1 MHCVRN
7 IKELKSL
14 SDTREEL
21 REYQCMMDRKHKSI
35 TIYAKRV
42 ELYEVEVEDMSENE
56 AIAYVTEAISSND
69 IKPDDVE
76 VSVEDMDIR

>member
-1 MHCVRN
+1 MHYKRN

>member
-1 MHCVRN
+1 MHYKSN

-14 SDTREEL
+14 SETREEL

-56 AIAYVTEAISSND
+56 AIAYVTEAILSND
-69 IKPDDVE
+69 IKPDDSE
-76 VSVEDMDIR
+76 VTIEDMDIQ

>member
-1 MHCVRN
+1 MHYERST
-7 IKELKSL
+7 KELKSL

-42 ELYEVEVEDMSENE
+42 ELYEVEVENMSENE

>member
-1 MHCVRN
+1 MHYKSN

-69 IKPDDVE
+69 IKPDDVD

>member
-1 MHCVRN
+1 
-7 IKELKSL
+7 
-14 SDTREEL
+14 
-21 REYQCMMDRKHKSI
+21 MMDRKHKSI

>member
-1 MHCVRN
+1 MHYKSN

-21 REYQCMMDRKHKSI
+21 REYQCMMDVKHKSI

-56 AIAYVTEAISSND
+56 AIAYVTEAILSND
-69 IKPDDVE
+69 IKPDDSE
-76 VSVEDMDIR
+76 VTIEDMDIR

>member
-1 MHCVRN
+1 M
-7 IKELKSL
+7 KSL

>member
-1 MHCVRN
+1 MHYKSS

-14 SDTREEL
+14 SETREEL

-42 ELYEVEVEDMSENE
+42 DLYEVELENMSENE
-56 AIAYVTEAISSND
+56 AIESVTDMINSND
-69 IKPDDVE
+69 IRPDDSE
-76 VSVEDMDIR
+76 VTIEDMDIR

>member
-1 MHCVRN
+1 MHYERST
-7 IKELKSL
+7 KELKSL
-14 SDTREEL
+14 SDTREEI

>member
-1 MHCVRN
+1 MHYKSN

-35 TIYAKRV
+35 TIHAKRV
-42 ELYEVEVEDMSENE
+42 ELYEVELENVTENE
-56 AIAYVTEAISSND
+56 AIAYVTEAVLSND
-69 IKPDDVE
+69 LEPDDID
-76 VSVEDMDIR
+76 VSIEDMDIQ

>member
-1 MHCVRN
+1 M
-7 IKELKSL
+7 

-56 AIAYVTEAISSND
+56 AIAYVTEAILSND
-69 IKPDDVE
+69 IKPDDSE
-76 VSVEDMDIR
+76 VTIEDMDIR

>member
-1 MHCVRN
+1 MRYKSN

-56 AIAYVTEAISSND
+56 AIDYVTEAILSND
-69 IKPDDVE
+69 IRPDDSE
-76 VSVEDMDIR
+76 VTIEDMDIR

>member
-1 MHCVRN
+1 MHYKSN

-14 SDTREEL
+14 SETREEL

-69 IKPDDVE
+69 IRPDDSE
-76 VSVEDMDIR
+76 VTIEDMDIR

>member
-1 MHCVRN
+1 MHYKSN

-14 SDTREEL
+14 SETREEL

-35 TIYAKRV
+35 TIYAKRI

-56 AIAYVTEAISSND
+56 AIAYVTEAILSND
-69 IKPDDVE
+69 IRPDDSE
-76 VSVEDMDIR
+76 VTIEDMDIR

>member
-1 MHCVRN
+1 M
-7 IKELKSL
+7 

>member
-1 MHCVRN
+1 MHYERST
-7 IKELKSL
+7 KELKSL

>member
-1 MHCVRN
+1 M
-7 IKELKSL
+7 

-35 TIYAKRV
+35 AIYAKRV
-42 ELYEVEVEDMSENE
+42 ELYEVELEDVTENE

-69 IKPDDVE
+69 LEPDDVD

>member
-1 MHCVRN
+1 MHYKSS

-14 SDTREEL
+14 SETREEL

-42 ELYEVEVEDMSENE
+42 DLYDVELEDMSENK
-56 AIAYVTEAISSND
+56 AIESVTDMIRSND
-69 IKPDDVE
+69 IRPDDSE
-76 VSVEDMDIR
+76 ITIEDMDIR

>member
-1 MHCVRN
+1 M
-7 IKELKSL
+7 

-56 AIAYVTEAISSND
+56 AIDYVTEAISSND

>member
-1 MHCVRN
+1 MHYKSN

-56 AIAYVTEAISSND
+56 AIAYVTEAILSND
-69 IKPDDVE
+69 IRPDDSE
-76 VSVEDMDIR
+76 VTIEDMDIR